1 MREREKKLACMQDIL
16 YTIVSKLPAKEIARS
31 SVLSSEWRRCM
42 RLWSACPRL
51 TFDAV
56 SICKCERYELSE
68 TTQVARFI
76 PHVNGVLQKHRSRCA
91 VVETLEVRTDFVG
104 GAHGLLAHHIHM
116 WVEFAVSSSRTKNL
130 SLDLKPETW
139 WEHGG
144 SCLPRK
150 QDLYVFP
157 FRQLLSVSDNN
168 WGSSLQQLH
177 LSFVSFRPPSQ
188 FKGFP
193 NLRKLRLEVLH
204 MAREDLEHLL
214 SRCASKIQWLHIDRC
229 VVDDQLTLATPLPS
243 LLYLN
248 VECGLVTKI
257 DINAANLATFEYTGR
272 LVPIRLVHS
281 LNLQSANLDLLKA
294 VFEHALISLVNGI
307 PSVQSLTSDLRLGLK
322 YLEVPYCS

>member
-1 MREREKKLACMQDIL
+1 MQDIL
-16 YTIVSKLPAKEIARS
+16 YTIVSKLPAEEIARS

-56 SICKCERYELSE
+56 AICKCERYELSE

-76 PHVNGVLQKHRSRCA
+76 LHVNGVLQKHRSCA

-104 GAHGLLAHHIHM
+104 GAHGLLAHHIHI

-130 SLDLKPETW
+130 TLDLKPQTW
-139 WEHGG
+139 WEHDG

-157 FRQLLSVSDNN
+157 FQQLPSVVSDNNTTN

-177 LSFVSFRPPSQ
+177 LSFVSVRPPSQ

-193 NLRKLRLEVLH
+193 NLRKLHLEVLH
-204 MAREDLEHLL
+204 IAREDLEHLL
-214 SRCASKIQWLHIDRC
+214 SRCASKIQWLRINRC

-272 LVPIRLVHS
+272 LVPIRLVPS

-294 VFEHALISLVNGI
+294 VFEDALISLVNGI
-307 PSVQSLTSDLRLGLK
+307 PSVQRLTSNLTLGLK
-322 YLEVPYCS
+322 YLEVPYRT